1 MFFSQFNMFNCY
13 LWFIITRLA
22 SIFTLGTWLQMIF
35 SGFVLTW
42 EKKKR
47 KLDPFLPIANRR
59 FSLFYFQ
66 QSLPMPR
73 KNLAKMAAALD
84 ACKELH
90 RIGELDDNL
99 LPVRSLSDEDSD
111 SEEEEPEPGGKRKK
125 AGTKKRKR
133 RYERKVITIDG
144 CWQKKIL
151 F

>member
-1 MFFSQFNMFNCY
+1 
-13 LWFIITRLA
+13 
-22 SIFTLGTWLQMIF
+22 
-35 SGFVLTW
+35 
-42 EKKKR
+42 
-47 KLDPFLPIANRR
+47 
-59 FSLFYFQ
+59 
-66 QSLPMPR
+66 MPR

-144 CWQKKIL
+144 C
-151 F
+151 